1 MNYATQI
8 HELLHSRFAELLPC
22 GLQYLWFEVSD
33 PEFVALSTALGY
45 KSNDLK
51 DLINVSELLHC

>member
-1 MNYATQI
+1 MNSATQI
-8 HELLHSRFAELLPC
+8 LEFLHSRNTELLPF
-22 GLQYLWFEVSD
+22 GLHYLWFEVSD
-33 PEFVALSTALGY
+33 LKFVALSTALGY